1 MKWFKHVSV
10 ALQDAKIEK
19 LMMKYGLE
27 GYGLYFACVEL
38 IAASLSSDDWKP
50 PVGNHGQI
58 TKNDRTFSEWSGG
71 EQEVISACDAMTLEH
86 DEAILAYRF
95 RKTPQKVREMLN
107 YMVELGLLQY
117 NEDSKH
123 FACIQLL
130 KRVDNTMAQ
139 NPAIKE
145 LIKDGNFKKLKETLS
160 LAKRNFKKLALE
172 QKRTDKTRT
181 EETRTDKKRIDK
193 TIKSEVSSTPP
204 QTPKKTKQL
213 QELAN
218 QLKDT
223 DPQSYKA
230 LLKQHPEL
238 EDDVPFNPP

>member
-1 MKWFKHVSV
+1 MKWFKHDTN

-19 LMMKYGLE
+19 LVMKYGLE

-38 IAASLSSDDWKP
+38 IAASLSADDWAVNK
-50 PVGNHGQI
+50 GNHGAL

-71 EQEVISACDAMTLEH
+71 ERAVIEACDAMTLEH
-86 DEAILAYRF
+86 DETILAYRF

-107 YMVELGLLQY
+107 YMVGLGLLQY

-160 LAKRNFKKLALE
+160 MASNNFKKLVLE

-181 EETRTDKKRIDK
+181 EEIRTDTDK
-193 TIKSEVSSTPP
+193 NIKSEVSATPLKNSKP
-204 QTPKKTKQL
+204 KTKQL
-213 QELAN
+213 QALAN
-218 QLKDT
+218 KLKTT

-230 LLKQHPEL
+230 LLKQHPEI
-238 EDDVPFNPP
+238 EDEEIPVT

>member
-1 MKWFKHVSV
+1 MKWFKHDTD

-19 LMMKYGLE
+19 LVMKYGLE

-38 IAASLSSDDWKP
+38 IAASLSSDDWSR
-50 PVGNHGQI
+50 G
-58 TKNDRTFSEWSGG
+58 KNGANSKTDRTFSEWSGD
-71 EQEVISACDAMTLEH
+71 EQEVIRACDAMTLEH

-160 LAKRNFKKLALE
+160 LASNNFKKLALE

-181 EETRTDKKRIDK
+181 EEIRKEEKRTDKK
-193 TIKSEVSSTPP
+193 IKSEVSSTPL

-213 QELAN
+213 QALAR

-230 LLKQHPEL
+230 LLKEHPEI
-238 EDDVPFNPP
+238 EEEVPFPP

>member
-1 MKWFKHVSV
+1 MKWFKHDTD

-19 LMMKYGLE
+19 LVMKYGLE

-38 IAASLSSDDWKP
+38 IAASLSSDDWSRSASKNG
-50 PVGNHGQI
+50 VNS
-58 TKNDRTFSEWSGG
+58 KNDRAFSERSGD
-71 EQEVISACDAMTLEH
+71 EQEVIRACDAMTLEH

-95 RKTPQKVREMLN
+95 RKTPQKVKEMLS

-160 LAKRNFKKLALE
+160 LASNNFKKLVLE
-172 QKRTDKTRT
+172 QTRTDKTRT
-181 EETRTDKKRIDK
+181 EEIRREEKRTDK
-193 TIKSEVSSTPP
+193 TIKNEDSSSPLKN
-204 QTPKKTKQL
+204 PKTKTKQL
-213 QELAN
+213 QALAS

-230 LLKQHPEL
+230 LLKQHPEI
-238 EDDVPFNPP
+238 EEVPFPP